1 MRIPII
7 LAHGALG
14 RLDEVI
20 FIGVAI
26 VFFVMMDVSWI
37 KSRSM
42 EPLLNDEE
50 EPKPNDNEPNEPAN
64 TSDKDRFPLG

>member
-1 MRIPII
+1 MKIPII

-14 RLDEVI
+14 GFDEVI

-26 VFFVMMDVSWI
+26 VFIVMMGASWI

-42 EPLLNDEE
+42 EPLLDED
-50 EPKPNDNEPNEPAN
+50 EPEPN
-64 TSDKDRFPLG
+64 SDKPSESTSTSNNDHSQLD